1 MKYGDTEY
9 KAMMNKP
16 FTDDTVCE
24 FVGGPLD
31 GRKIKV
37 SDVMKEC
44 EVNGKH
50 EDYSEMRKKMISGFG
65 YCPHTIFD
73 NAPLVKGY
81 IGPMAGSPDAPLRY
95 ETQGVYDM
103 MSI

>member
-44 EVNGKH
+44 DVNGK
-50 EDYSEMRKKMISGFG
+50 
-65 YCPHTIFD
+65 
-73 NAPLVKGY
+73 L
-81 IGPMAGSPDAPLRY
+81 
-95 ETQGVYDM
+95 
-103 MSI
+103 